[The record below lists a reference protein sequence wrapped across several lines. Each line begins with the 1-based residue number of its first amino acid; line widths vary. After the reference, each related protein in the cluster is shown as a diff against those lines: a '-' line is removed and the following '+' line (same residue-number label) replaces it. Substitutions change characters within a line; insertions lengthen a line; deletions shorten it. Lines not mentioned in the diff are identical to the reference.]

1 MGAFAEMPGDVS
13 CICDIIAH
21 ELVWTHVSY
30 YNDDAKRTKGIYTQ
44 RIQRAWGHT
53 AHRGW
58 ARLLLDHTRDLIIH
72 GPAHRGARQRSDERR
87 KQEEA
92 MLNLRP
98 RPFGCARLWMIGVI
112 GAHSAAVRR
121 AAAPWALAYEK
132 EKIPKRPR
140 I

>member
-30 YNDDAKRTKGIYTQ
+30 YNDDAKRTKGMYTQ

-58 ARLLLDHTRDLIIH
+58 ARLLLDRTRDLIIH

-92 MLNLRP
+92 RLNWRP
-98 RPFGCARLWMIGVI
+98 RPFGCARL
-112 GAHSAAVRR
+112 
-121 AAAPWALAYEK
+121 
-132 EKIPKRPR
+132 
-140 I
+140 